1 MSSLAI
7 PSAVTSTLPAV
18 NIHPHGHGH
27 KKGSVLDP
35 SDDST
40 SSTAAQIPVG
50 STQNLFGSLFNSL
63 QQIIGARPVPAAANP
78 AASTG
83 SAAAASAAASAAA
96 AGSATAGSKI
106 NVMA

>member
-1 MSSLAI
+1 MSSLPI

-27 KKGSVLDP
+27 KKGSMDP
-35 SDDST
+35 TADSS
-40 SSTAAQIPVG
+40 SSTAAQIPAG

-63 QQIIGARPVPAAANP
+63 QQIIGAQPVPAGTNP
-78 AASTG
+78 AAPG
-83 SAAAASAAASAAA
+83 ANAASSAA
-96 AGSATAGSKI
+96 AGSAAAAGSKI